1 MHCGKASKIT
11 SSTFYNLWKLTVYRL
26 LAFTIAIGMGAAI
39 VLPAI
44 RYILEST
51 ELKFLLTTVKNLG
64 QSIIHG
70 EDLSAYG
77 PAIQDG
83 MKDFGVLILSKK
95 GNIAL
100 VCLGVVV
107 ALFFGEFLKGLSSFT
122 YGNAVNDYMST
133 MSNQGFFRCFFR
145 QLPRA
150 VMYQLVQTVL
160 KTVYALLTFAAM
172 LYTFIGLVPQLQVFT
187 LGLVYVI
194 AIVMFA
200 LYYTVMNGFMP
211 AIVVDNKSI
220 GSALKT
226 SFAQLR
232 GKKRFFSLFG
242 TYVVS
247 LVVCEALFVIFG
259 LITFGV
265 GFLVLPTVISMYFT
279 ALSFVFYY
287 HFTDR
292 KFYLDYDHIVIPKA
306 LRKEESLLNEMD
318 V

>member
-1 MHCGKASKIT
+1 M
-11 SSTFYNLWKLTVYRL
+11 YRVL
-26 LAFTIAIGMGAAI
+26 VFTLAIGLGAAI

-44 RYILEST
+44 RYVFESRELEFLVVTLKELWKSIL
-51 ELKFLLTTVKNLG
+51 
-64 QSIIHG
+64 HG

-77 PAIQDG
+77 PIMKTG
-83 MKDFGVLILSKK
+83 MKNFLAMFLSKK

-100 VCLGVVV
+100 VVLGIVLAVF
-107 ALFFGEFLKGLSSFT
+107 LGEFLKGLSSFI

-160 KTVYALLTFAAM
+160 KTVYSVLTVMAMVYAFVVLVPHLQILTF
-172 LYTFIGLVPQLQVFT
+172 GLIYVF
-187 LGLVYVI
+187 

-200 LYYTVMNGFMP
+200 FYYTVMNGFMP
-211 AIVVDNKSI
+211 AIVVDKKSV
-220 GSALKT
+220 GSALKS

-232 GKKRFFSLFG
+232 GKKRFLSLFG
-242 TYVVS
+242 TYIVS
-247 LVVCEALFVIFG
+247 LVVCEALFVLFG
-259 LITFGV
+259 FVTFGI
-265 GFLVLPTVISMYFT
+265 GFLVLPTVTSMYFT
-279 ALSFVFYY
+279 SLSFIFYY
-287 HFTDR
+287 SFTDR
-292 KFYLDYDHIVIPKA
+292 KYYLDYDHIVIPKA